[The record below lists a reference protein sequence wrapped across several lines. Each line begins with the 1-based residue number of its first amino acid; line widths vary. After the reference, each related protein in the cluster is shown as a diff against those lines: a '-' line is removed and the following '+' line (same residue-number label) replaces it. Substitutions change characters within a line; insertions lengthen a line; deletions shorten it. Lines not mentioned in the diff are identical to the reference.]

1 MKFNFP
7 KLLDDHINDI
17 ELLVLLELH
26 NMVEEPIEI
35 DQLYLIG
42 ALSFETARNQ
52 KNKESILKVNVMNF
66 QYILKTL
73 SQNEW

>member
-52 KNKESILKVNVMNF
+52 KNKECILKVNVMNF

-73 SQNEW
+73 SQNE